1 MAHENDTHYL
11 LQITIPILSRHIY
24 LWRTQHILKV
34 ISLINPI
41 IVSIEKWTHSFGKDL
56 SILFPKHIFFFLCL
70 KLLKQKVLSSFK
82 STESKKCLYHR
93 YLQINNTKHLKQHP
107 VLQKNNVIFRV
118 NPLWWIKCSRYNL
131 NYTCKGDSRAV
142 HTGQLYQAMI
152 FLFWR

>member
-1 MAHENDTHYL
+1 MKDSAYIKSHFFDKSNHCFHREMN
-11 LQITIPILSRHIY
+11 
-24 LWRTQHILKV
+24 
-34 ISLINPI
+34 SLFWKGFVH
-41 IVSIEKWTHSFGKDL
+41 IVSKTH
-56 SILFPKHIFFFLCL
+56 FFFLCL

-142 HTGQLYQAMI
+142 HTGQLYQAVI
-152 FLFWR
+152 FLFWRWKHTQ